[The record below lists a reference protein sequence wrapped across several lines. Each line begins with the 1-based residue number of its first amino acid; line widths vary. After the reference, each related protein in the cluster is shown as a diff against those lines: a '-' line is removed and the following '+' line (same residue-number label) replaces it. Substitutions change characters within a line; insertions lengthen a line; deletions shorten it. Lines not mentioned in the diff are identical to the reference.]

1 LPRPSHVPPAPPRS
15 ALPRPAHGPGDAGRA
30 AGLEEGAAR
39 LAWASRRGSTARGRP
54 AWWGPRDLGEVHAAQ
69 KLTPVGVR
77 IKGEVAAAAR
87 DPGTLAERAKALAL
101 ETGFD
106 VVGIAAADAPPEL
119 SFFAEW
125 LGRGYAGEMAYLTSQ
140 ARKRSDLR
148 AAFPW
153 ARSVI

>member
-1 LPRPSHVPPAPPRS
+1 RRLRPHRRPPEAPGLPPQRLEARARQPGGPPRADRQRLPRPSHVPPAPPRS

-54 AWWGPRDLGEVHAAQ
+54 ARWGPRDLGEVHAAQ
-69 KLTPVGVR
+69 KLTPGVR

-119 SFFAEW
+119 SFF
-125 LGRGYAGEMAYLTSQ
+125 
-140 ARKRSDLR
+140 
-148 AAFPW
+148 
-153 ARSVI
+153 